1 MLCYFSGFYGW
12 LAIYGVLSQSRICR
26 NLHFFGANFFWPK
39 IYVCYFY
46 YFLHLCHHHRR
57 QSLDELCRS
66 CHRFPDLTD
75 GDLLEQVHLD
85 QLPYQTKHQ
94 PPFRHGLNMFSS
106 SKGHVLMIFFKDFT
120 FCLPLSLSCGCPF
133 RWSHIPLSWTTNIL
147 ILLQYYHQHHHF
159 VIILSSASSFCH
171 YIINIVINTLQSYE
185 QGWDFHAAWRWRFSS
200 PCWSPVN
207 LWNCRMITSVQR
219 TVQLKPTD
227 GHWASQTLSLFWV
240 KA

>member
-1 MLCYFSGFYGW
+1 MHKHGVPN
-12 LAIYGVLSQSRICR
+12 LA
-26 NLHFFGANFFWPK
+26 
-39 IYVCYFY
+39 
-46 YFLHLCHHHRR
+46 
-57 QSLDELCRS
+57 
-66 CHRFPDLTD
+66 D

-106 SKGHVLMIFFKDFT
+106 SNVLRCMIWGFYFLFASEFK
-120 FCLPLSLSCGCPF
+120 LWLS
-133 RWSHIPLSWTTNIL
+133 IPMMTHPTELNEKYL
-147 ILLQYYHQHHHF
+147 NF

-185 QGWDFHAAWRWRFSS
+185 QGWDFHAAWRWRFSF

-219 TVQLKPTD
+219 TVQLKPTN
-227 GHWASQTLSLFWV
+227 GLYWASQAWV
-240 KA
+240 CFE